1 MKKDAGR
8 TAATSSGSRP
18 GAIGGI
24 TGDARPHLPTTT
36 VSALV
41 RRDGGELDGVAPR
54 CLKRDN
60 RDLLAEES

>member
-1 MKKDAGR
+1 MKTEAGR
-8 TAATSSGSRP
+8 TAATCSGSRP

-24 TGDARPHLPTTT
+24 MGDARPHLPTTT

-54 CLKRDN
+54 CLK
-60 RDLLAEES
+60 